1 MLCLAVFLPI
11 VAGLAMLIVPPKTRA
26 QREWAVEG
34 VTIITSLIVLF
45 CLTHR
50 SETPAVAFMLMQ
62 DMPVAFVIDGL
73 GSVFTALVA
82 FLWPLAVLYGFE
94 YMEHEGGENH
104 FFALYTITYGV
115 TLGISTAANIMTM
128 YIFYEF
134 LTLATIPLVM
144 HGTSRESIAAGRMY
158 MIYSFFGAAVA
169 FVGVMIII
177 AFGNGG
183 AFVMGGVLSEAFASE
198 HPLLLRI
205 GYLCAFAGFGVKAAV
220 FPMHAWLPK
229 ASVAPTPV
237 TALLHA
243 VAVVKSGVFAI
254 MRLTYFS
261 FGAHLLRGTWAQ
273 HIAML
278 LAVLTIVYGSTMAV
292 REHHFKRRLAYS
304 TISNLSYI
312 VLAACLMTAEGLTA
326 ALAHMVFHALMK
338 ITLFFC
344 AGAVLVKTHK
354 PQIES
359 LRGFG
364 SIMPFTFS
372 VYTVAALAL
381 MGTPLL
387 PGFVS
392 KWMIGMAAVHSGTVM
407 GTLGVAAILVSAVL
421 TAIYLMSVAFF
432 AFFRPLED
440 TEGLTVGRCYDPTW
454 KMKLPLAILTIAIVA
469 CGVFSNSI
477 IAKLAAVAAGVI

>member
-11 VAGLAMLIVPPKTRA
+11 VFGLVMLARPFRSRFA
-26 QREWAVEG
+26 REVMTEG
-34 VTIITSLIVLF
+34 VTIITSLVVLL
-45 CLTHR
+45 CLLR
-50 SETPAVAFMLMQ
+50 PEESSSVAFYLME
-62 DMPVAFVIDGL
+62 DMPITFALDGL
-73 GSVFTALVA
+73 SGVFTALVA
-82 FLWPLAVLYGFE
+82 FLWPLATLYGFE

-134 LTLATIPLVM
+134 LTLATLPLVM
-144 HGTSRESIAAGRMY
+144 HGTKKESVSAGRQY
-158 MIYSFFGAAVA
+158 MIYSFFGAAIA

-183 AFVMGGVLSEAFASE
+183 AFTMGGVLSEAFAQE
-198 HPLLLRI
+198 HPLLLRV
-205 GYLCAFAGFGVKAAV
+205 GYLCTFLGFGVKAAI

-254 MRLTYFS
+254 MRVTYFS
-261 FGAHLLRGTWAQ
+261 FGAQLLRGTWAQ
-273 HIAML
+273 HIAIT

-312 VLAACLMTAEGLTA
+312 VLAATLMTAQGLTA
-326 ALAHMVFHALMK
+326 ALAHMIFHALIK

-344 AGAVLVKTHK
+344 AGAVLVRTHK
-354 PQIES
+354 TQIES
-359 LRGFG
+359 LRGFAKT
-364 SIMPFTFS
+364 MPFICGI
-372 VYTVAALAL
+372 YTIAALAL

-392 KWMIGMAAVHSGTVM
+392 KWMIGSAAVSSGYVM
-407 GTLGVAAILVSAVL
+407 GYVGVAAILISAVL
-421 TAIYLMSVAFF
+421 TAIYLMSVSFSM
-432 AFFRPLED
+432 FFRPLDENA
-440 TEGLTVGRCYDPTW
+440 GLEIGRNYDPTW
-454 KMKLPLAILTIAIVA
+454 KMKLPLAVLTAAIVL
-469 CGVFSNSI
+469 CGVFSNGI
-477 IAKLAAVAAGVI
+477 VTKLAAVAAGVI

>member
-1 MLCLAVFLPI
+1 
-11 VAGLAMLIVPPKTRA
+11 
-26 QREWAVEG
+26 
-34 VTIITSLIVLF
+34 
-45 CLTHR
+45 
-50 SETPAVAFMLMQ
+50 
-62 DMPVAFVIDGL
+62 
-73 GSVFTALVA
+73 
-82 FLWPLAVLYGFE
+82 
-94 YMEHEGGENH
+94 
-104 FFALYTITYGV
+104 
-115 TLGISTAANIMTM
+115 
-128 YIFYEF
+128 
-134 LTLATIPLVM
+134 
-144 HGTSRESIAAGRMY
+144 
-158 MIYSFFGAAVA
+158 
-169 FVGVMIII
+169 
-177 AFGNGG
+177 
-183 AFVMGGVLSEAFASE
+183 
-198 HPLLLRI
+198 
-205 GYLCAFAGFGVKAAV
+205 
-220 FPMHAWLPK
+220 
-229 ASVAPTPV
+229 
-237 TALLHA
+237 
-243 VAVVKSGVFAI
+243 

-354 PQIES
+354 TQIES

-364 SIMPFTFS
+364 SIMPFTFA

-469 CGVFSNSI
+469 CGVFSNTI